1 MAINSARTSSADT
14 AGLFI
19 FGTSL
24 VLFDAVTENCSRWT
38 RAGPAWTP
46 MREGQCYSIS
56 ARRGPSNSGL
66 AVKLIMNFARDDDA
80 FGLASGSRRRCPR
93 RGILYQAT
101 FFFRILERLRTELPG
116 AGCAASSPFCG
127 GDEA

>member
-24 VLFDAVTENCSRWT
+24 VLFAAVTENCSRWT

-101 FFFRILERLRTELPG
+101 LFFQDTGTLENRASGRQLRVLI
-116 AGCAASSPFCG
+116 AIQWQR
-127 GDEA
+127 